1 MTARRLE
8 LESLPAWPRFL
19 NLSQAAA
26 YTGVSPAVFLMEV
39 KNRVWPE
46 PKRRGAKGALA
57 TWDKALLDAAADRDA
72 GITPAGASL
81 PTQAAADEEAMMQEM
96 RNKFRATAAQRGSK
110 KDRLKT

>member
-1 MTARRLE
+1 VSARRLE
-8 LESLPAWPRFL
+8 LERLPHWPRFL

-26 YTGVSPAVFLMEV
+26 YVGVCPDVFLMEV

-72 GITPAGASL
+72 GITPVGAPL
-81 PTQAAADEEAMMQEM
+81 PTQAADEEAMRQEM
-96 RNKFRATAAQRGSK
+96 RDKLRATAAQRGAK
-110 KDRLKT
+110 KGRLKT